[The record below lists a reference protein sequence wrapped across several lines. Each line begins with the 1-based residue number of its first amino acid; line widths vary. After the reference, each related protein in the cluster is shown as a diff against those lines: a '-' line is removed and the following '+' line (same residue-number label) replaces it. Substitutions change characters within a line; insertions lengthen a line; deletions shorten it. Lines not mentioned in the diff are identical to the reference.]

1 MGVVMWNGL
10 EETRS
15 HCHVHHK
22 NWTGED
28 EEEWKVSLGKLFN
41 GSCGSI
47 TFLYPEH
54 LDNSASFPSPHE
66 FSVSALWCQ
75 APPGLPLAEE
85 ISCWPIKTDGRGPSL
100 FWEYIY
106 REARRLVG
114 LSCYNMAEV
123 TEEPQEPSSD
133 SEIETRSL
141 TQESPSVKGR
151 NWKISCDLDDH
162 EKEKVRLPSSYASS
176 SSPTQS
182 FPLAGPKPL
191 LSPHLFSPS
200 PPSHPLSQHQCLS
213 VSSCFPTRL
222 GK

>member
-1 MGVVMWNGL
+1 MLINELYSTWVLSSQLFCKCKTVLKLKKKLFKTPQNIRWWDLWDNRIEHCMGVVMWNGL

-106 REARRLVG
+106 REARRL
-114 LSCYNMAEV
+114 
-123 TEEPQEPSSD
+123 
-133 SEIETRSL
+133 
-141 TQESPSVKGR
+141 
-151 NWKISCDLDDH
+151 
-162 EKEKVRLPSSYASS
+162 
-176 SSPTQS
+176 
-182 FPLAGPKPL
+182 
-191 LSPHLFSPS
+191 
-200 PPSHPLSQHQCLS
+200 
-213 VSSCFPTRL
+213 
-222 GK
+222 